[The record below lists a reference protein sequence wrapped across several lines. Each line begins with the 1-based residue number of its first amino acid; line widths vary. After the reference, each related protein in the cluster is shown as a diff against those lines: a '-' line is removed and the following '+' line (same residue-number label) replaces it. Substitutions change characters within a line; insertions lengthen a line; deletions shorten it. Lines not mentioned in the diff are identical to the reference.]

1 MNTDLYISKHRIV
14 QEYLQTID
22 KLAKQG
28 VKENATEIA
37 LNINKMTGI
46 IKMHLA
52 SEDKLLYPE
61 LLASKSENVKKIT
74 KQYMDE
80 MGDLYK
86 AYGNFAEEFRTPS
99 KIEENSQKFVES
111 FKAVE
116 AALNTRI
123 AREEKELYPLAE

>member
-28 VKENATEIA
+28 VKENAAEIA

>member
-28 VKENATEIA
+28 VKEKAAEIA